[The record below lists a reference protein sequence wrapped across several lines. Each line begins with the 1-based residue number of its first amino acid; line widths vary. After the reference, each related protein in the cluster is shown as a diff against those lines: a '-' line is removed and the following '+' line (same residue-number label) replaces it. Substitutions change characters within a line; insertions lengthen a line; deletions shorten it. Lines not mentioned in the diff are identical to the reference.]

1 MTRKISAYIAPLSL
15 ILISLILCFQ
25 NYTPHTFLSGWD
37 TLHPEFNFP
46 EYFRRVIFGVWQDH
60 QGLGAVASQ
69 AHASELPRLILYY
82 LSSLILP
89 KDFLRYAYIF
99 ACLILGPLGVFYFL
113 RKLGTIPAF
122 LASLFYLLNLVTVQ
136 QFFVP
141 FEMFAT
147 HYATLPWIF
156 LITVEYLRRQDR
168 KILFIFALVS
178 LFSSSIAH
186 TATLW
191 YSYFFILLV
200 FLLICNL
207 VDKGKT
213 VRKASINLIVVT
225 LAVNSFW
232 LLPNFYFILNHAKE
246 VGNSKIHTLFTEE
259 AFAQN
264 TSFGNIESLGLFKNF
279 LFNWGQYVGNDKFE
293 PLLSQWS
300 QHLAQPLV
308 SILGYGFFGVIILG
322 IYNSIK
328 LKSKI
333 SLPILSVFLI
343 SVFFWLNTNPPF
355 GFLFQ
360 IIQDHFPLF
369 KEAFRFPFTKFS
381 IVLIFSSS
389 FFFAFGV
396 LFLEK
401 VIQKYSKYSKF
412 LILIVISASL
422 FYYSLPAFRGNLI
435 DPFMRTSIPKE
446 YFDLFAWFDKQPDGR
461 IAPFPIHSFW
471 GWSYYD
477 FGGQHGIYQGAGFI
491 WFGIRQPILDREF
504 DRWQTFNEE
513 YYREMSQALYTQN
526 LNSFKNILTKYDIS
540 YLLID
545 KNIIAPQTPSKVL
558 FFNEVENTLNQLG
571 FKPAAQFGKNITVYK
586 IPSNN
591 SIYTINNIKNITPK
605 LASSYEDFAFE
616 EYGPYITDTNSNT
629 GFSQTFFPLRN
640 LIDNENRISKDVL
653 KLTQEGIL
661 VDLKDTRVSELNLPN
676 FENLEK
682 SFAVDLVIEKQ
693 SNTLKIDFNPKFPKS
708 RVPLET
714 FATLPPDQKNFLLSI
729 NQKDNF
735 ILNNLAENTPLS
747 LGTVFLSTDG
757 QNSISIYQDKDDS
770 SVTPD
775 FSNINFSLSPCEN
788 SLGTFGV
795 NPNAN
800 SFTLFGKNA
809 SPCLEIPL
817 SNIFPQTDLQT
828 PEYLL
833 GVSFV
838 NRNSDNSSFCLSQQ
852 GQCVNYQLKNI
863 YTIPLSSDRTY
874 SYFGIKSEDLQ
885 NTNLKFSL
893 NSNGSTSTR
902 KTAYSD
908 VQFSLKKPIFHL
920 EFSKDVLSLSLDTL
934 KSSKDKTFLIPFSGI
949 SDLSRDITQ
958 ELQTKGDCQS
968 NPGLISPPTREILKQ
983 SFKNYIRYTAQEG
996 SFCDHFSYRNLSSA
1010 QAYLLIIQSRNVE
1023 GLPIRLCITNP
1034 VTKRCDIYTHLSS
1047 SHDFVNNIFL
1057 LPPMQIQG
1065 LDGSLGFDI
1074 NINNFAIKNVPA
1086 VNDIASI
1093 NIVPFPYNW
1102 LSRIETNP
1110 TTTNPQERP
1119 VSFKKINKS
1128 LYSTSITDTQEQGVL
1143 VLSQSYE
1150 QGWHAYEVA
1159 DSKSQILNSIREDF
1173 PFFFGKEFK
1182 NHVLVSGW
1190 ANGWT
1195 GLNNDKIV
1203 IIFLPQYL
1211 EYLGFIILLST
1222 FFLVLRTK
1230 K

>member
-1 MTRKISAYIAPLSL
+1 MNAKRIHSFIFPFLL
-15 ILISLILCFQ
+15 ILTGLVLAIQ
-25 NYTPHTFLSGWD
+25 NYTPHTYLSGWD

-69 AHASELPRLILYY
+69 AHASELPRLIVYF
-82 LSSLILP
+82 LSSLVLP
-89 KDFLRYAYIF
+89 KEFLRYAYIF

-113 RKLGTIPAF
+113 RKLGQTPAF

-147 HYATLPWIF
+147 HYASLPWIF
-156 LITVEYLRRQDR
+156 LLIVDYLKKQDR
-168 KILFIFALVS
+168 KTLIIFTLVS

-191 YSYFFILLV
+191 YSYFSILLL
-200 FLLICNL
+200 FLLVCNL
-207 VDKGKT
+207 VDKGKN
-213 VRKASINLIVVT
+213 VRKASINLLVVT

-232 LLPNFYFILNHAKE
+232 LLPNLYFILNHAKE

-264 TSFGNIESLGLFKNF
+264 ASFGNLESLGLFKNF

-333 SLPILSVFLI
+333 SLPMLAVFLI
-343 SVFFWLNTNPPF
+343 SAFFWLNINPPL

-381 IVLIFSSS
+381 IVLIFSST

-396 LFLEK
+396 LLLEK
-401 VIQKYSKYSKF
+401 VVQKYSKYAKF
-412 LILIVISASL
+412 IILIVISASL
-422 FYYSLPAFRGNLI
+422 FYYSLPAFKGNLI

-446 YFDLFAWFDKQPDGR
+446 YFDLFTWFDKQPDGR

-526 LNSFKNILTKYDIS
+526 LNSFRDILTKYDIS

-545 KNIIAPQTPSKVL
+545 KNVIAPQTPSKVL
-558 FFNEVENTLNQLG
+558 FFNELEAILRQLG
-571 FKPAAQFGKNITVYK
+571 VKPAAQFGKNITVYK

-591 SIYTINNIKNITPK
+591 SIYTISNIKNVSPK

-616 EYGPYITDTNSNT
+616 EYGPYITGSAGNK
-629 GFSQTFFPLRN
+629 GFSKTLFPLRN
-640 LIDNENRISKDVL
+640 LIDNENRIAGDLL

-661 VDLKDTRVSELNLPN
+661 VDLKDTKVSELNLPN
-676 FENLEK
+676 FEDIEK
-682 SFAVDLVIEKQ
+682 AFAVDLVVEKQ

-714 FATLPPDQKNFLLSI
+714 FAILPPDQKNFLLSI

-747 LGTVFLSTDG
+747 LGTVFLNTDT
-757 QNSISIYQDKDDS
+757 QNSISIYQDRDDYA
-770 SVTPD
+770 VTPN
-775 FSNINFSLSPCEN
+775 FSNINFSLSPCEE
-788 SLGTFGV
+788 SAGTFGV

-817 SNIFPQTDLQT
+817 SNIFPQADLQT

-838 NRNSDNSSFCLSQQ
+838 NQNTDNSSFCISQQ
-852 GQCVNYQLKNI
+852 GQCVNYKLKNI

-874 SYFGIKSEDLQ
+874 SYFGIKSEGLQ
-885 NTNLKFSL
+885 NTNLKFLL
-893 NSNGSTSTR
+893 NSTDSTQ
-902 KTAYSD
+902 KTTYSE

-934 KSSKDKTFLIPFSGI
+934 KTSGDKTFLIPFSGI

-958 ELQTKGDCQS
+958 GLQTSGDCQN
-968 NPGLISPPTREILKQ
+968 NPGLISPPKREILKQ
-983 SFKNYIRYTAQEG
+983 SFKNYIRYTAWEG

-1010 QAYLLIIQSRNVE
+1010 QAYLLIIQSRNIK
-1023 GLPIRLCITNP
+1023 GLPIRLCVTNP
-1034 VTKRCDIYTHLSS
+1034 ITKRCDIYTHLSS
-1047 SHDFVNNIFL
+1047 SNEFVNNVFL
-1057 LPPMQIQG
+1057 LPPMQIRG
-1065 LDGSLGFDI
+1065 LSSSLGFDI
-1074 NINNFAIKNVPA
+1074 NINNFAIKNIPA

-1093 NIVPFPYNW
+1093 NVVPFPYNW

-1110 TTTNPQERP
+1110 TVTNPKERP
-1119 VSFKKINKS
+1119 VKFEKVNKS
-1128 LYSTSITDTQEQGVL
+1128 LYRADTADSQGMDVL

-1150 QGWHAYEVA
+1150 QGWHAYKT
-1159 DSKSQILNSIREDF
+1159 DNFLF
-1173 PFFFGKEFK
+1173 PFFSGEL
-1182 NHVLVSGW
+1182 NDHLLVNSW
-1190 ANGWT
+1190 ANGWALDGYNGKVT
-1195 GLNNDKIV
+1195 IV
-1203 IIFLPQYL
+1203 FLPQYL
-1211 EYLGFIILLST
+1211 EYLGFGVLILGVIYLIKKKSLS
-1222 FFLVLRTK
+1222 
-1230 K
+1230 